1 MEVEFI
7 ESFPGI
13 NDDEGFQAV
22 DKNHD
27 GSEASPRADKEALS
41 LSGGSGGV
49 RDVRRNT
56 NTRLHFS
63 ARREQR
69 SPAWRRRSSRAS
81 AAWRSPSPPFP
92 RISTSN

>member
-1 MEVEFI
+1 MEVEFF
-7 ESFPGI
+7 ESFSEI

-27 GSEASPRADKEALS
+27 GSEASPRTDQEALG

-49 RDVRRNT
+49 RVVRRN
-56 NTRLHFS
+56 NPRLHFS

-69 SPAWRRRSSRAS
+69 SPASRRRSNRAS
-81 AAWRSPSPPFP
+81 AAWRYPSPPFP